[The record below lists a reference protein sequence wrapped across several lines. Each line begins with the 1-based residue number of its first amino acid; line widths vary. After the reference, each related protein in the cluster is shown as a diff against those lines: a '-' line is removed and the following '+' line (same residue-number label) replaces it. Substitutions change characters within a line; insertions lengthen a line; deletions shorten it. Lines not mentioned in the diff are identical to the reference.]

1 MTKFYLTNISLMLLL
16 STPAAAFG
24 PLSAP
29 QKQNSNLP
37 KNIDGTTDKKNNV
50 ENMSQVTASIHDI
63 NEDSELDMPFGIDE
77 QVIRKEYDRFFG
89 FDKTDFVERFS
100 EFKKTFLETMEKA
113 LAQPTTSKTI
123 DDEETS
129 SLAASLG
136 IEEIMIRQEYEKWLD
151 RYNKVADET
160 RYPQF
165 KKNFLV
171 QFQNDLE
178 SGVFYTLNEYGD
190 CMEAEATTQLL
201 NFDQWDHDLWDQTTQ
216 TGVQEESREQ
226 KFQEILKATESLEEK
241 ISKLRQVLSK
251 PPRRSQEM
259 KIVGVTVETIVD
271 AQEIDSREVDASMF
285 TQAVR
290 KDVYTILKNPYSA
303 TQGGLSP
310 DLWNSDDF
318 GAALVVKKSS
328 SGEWDTYAFVDR
340 HTFFNEMNVEQDGY
354 VALSNDDM
362 IQAIDCIGNIDPL
375 SLALTK
381 AFEHY
386 LSWLVQEWGDMDAAS
401 SFSIEFLA
409 AFGRELTERFDLN
422 SRIRSGRLTE
432 EDLKVLSTEA
442 FAHCVDPEVMWAFQQ

>member
-1 MTKFYLTNISLMLLL
+1 MTNFKLARLSLVLLL

-29 QKQNSNLP
+29 KPNDLP
-37 KNIDGTTDKKNNV
+37 KTIDGTNDKNNADK
-50 ENMSQVTASIHDI
+50 MSRVTASIQDSD
-63 NEDSELDMPFGIDE
+63 EDSDLDMPFGIDE

-113 LAQPTTSKTI
+113 LAQPTRNTI

-136 IEEIMIRQEYEKWLD
+136 VEEIMIRQEYEKWLA
-151 RYNKVADET
+151 RYDKVADET

-178 SGVFYTLNEYGD
+178 TGVFYTLNEYGD
-190 CMEAEATTQLL
+190 CMDAEATTQLL
-201 NFDQWDHDLWDQTTQ
+201 NFDQWDHDLWDQTTK

-226 KFQEILKATESLEEK
+226 KFQEILKATDSLEEK

-251 PPRRSQEM
+251 PPRRTQEM

-290 KDVYTILKNPYSA
+290 QDVYAILKNPYSA
-303 TQGGLSP
+303 THRGLAP

-375 SLALTK
+375 SLAITK

-386 LSWLVQEWGDMDAAS
+386 LSWLVQEWGDMGAAS

-422 SRIRSGRLTE
+422 SRIRSGTLTE
-432 EDLKVLSTEA
+432 EDLKVLSTKA

>member
-1 MTKFYLTNISLMLLL
+1 
-16 STPAAAFG
+16 
-24 PLSAP
+24 
-29 QKQNSNLP
+29 
-37 KNIDGTTDKKNNV
+37 
-50 ENMSQVTASIHDI
+50 
-63 NEDSELDMPFGIDE
+63 
-77 QVIRKEYDRFFG
+77 
-89 FDKTDFVERFS
+89 
-100 EFKKTFLETMEKA
+100 
-113 LAQPTTSKTI
+113 
-123 DDEETS
+123 
-129 SLAASLG
+129 
-136 IEEIMIRQEYEKWLD
+136 
-151 RYNKVADET
+151 
-160 RYPQF
+160 
-165 KKNFLV
+165 
-171 QFQNDLE
+171 
-178 SGVFYTLNEYGD
+178 
-190 CMEAEATTQLL
+190 MEAEATSQLL
-201 NFDQWDHDLWDQTTQ
+201 NFDQWDHDLWDQTTKI
-216 TGVQEESREQ
+216 GVQEESREQ

-251 PPRRSQEM
+251 PPRRTQEM

-271 AQEIDSREVDASMF
+271 AQEIDSREVEASMF

-303 TQGGLSP
+303 SHGGLAP

-340 HTFFNEMNVEQDGY
+340 HTFFNEMNVEQAGY